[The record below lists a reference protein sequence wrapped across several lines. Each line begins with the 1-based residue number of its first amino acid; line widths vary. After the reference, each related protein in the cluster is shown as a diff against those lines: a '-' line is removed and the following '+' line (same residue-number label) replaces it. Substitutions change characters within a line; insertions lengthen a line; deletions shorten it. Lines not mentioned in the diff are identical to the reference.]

1 MALADSA
8 TRAAAAGNVELHLV
22 AYKPAPDGGVTVP
35 YCKGLHKDG
44 LSDLACS
51 SRIKGAITAAS
62 DAELRP
68 TMFIEPARV
77 DAGWCGR
84 GYASATARP
93 HPLPKKIP
101 NAPG

>member
-51 SRIKGAITAAS
+51 SRIKGASPRPPTRSCAPRCSSSPRAWTPAGAA
-62 DAELRP
+62 
-68 TMFIEPARV
+68 V
-77 DAGWCGR
+77 
-84 GYASATARP
+84 ATHARP
-93 HPLPKKIP
+93 HPDPLPKKIP